1 MRSSTPARGRFSRA
15 GACLSVLLLL
25 GVVPQ
30 AWAGDDVQS
39 WVATELVKR
48 VTKTVDLFFRPEI
61 RIRDDIGELFYHEF
75 RQGVRWAATPHW
87 GIALNYL
94 FARNTPSDKLRD
106 EHTGELD
113 ITPKGRWGPFDVS
126 ARGRVALRQIQ
137 GSAGE
142 QEWQWRIMPRLAYP
156 TTLAGRVITPYV
168 ADDLFYDYT
177 RKAFNQNRFFLG
189 VGIPLAA
196 PRGTTL
202 KADLYYM
209 LQSQLGSVRHD
220 WSENHVVG
228 AALTARFD

>member
-1 MRSSTPARGRFSRA
+1 MRSSTQARGRVSRA

-75 RQGVRWAATPHW
+75 RQGVRWAATPHL
-87 GIALNYL
+87 GIALNYV
-94 FARNTPSDKLRD
+94 FAGDTPS
-106 EHTGELD
+106 
-113 ITPKGRWGPFDVS
+113 KGRWGPFDVS

-142 QEWQWRIMPRLAYP
+142 QEWQWRIMPKLAYP
-156 TTLAGRVITPYV
+156 TKLAGRAITPYV

-202 KADLYYM
+202 TADLYYM
-209 LQSQLGSVRHD
+209 LQSKLGSVRHD
-220 WSENHVVG
+220 WSENHVLG
-228 AALTARFD
+228 G

>member
-1 MRSSTPARGRFSRA
+1 MTTHTPVRA
-15 GACLSVLLLL
+15 GVCVSLLLLL
-25 GVVPQ
+25 GLTPR

-39 WVATELVKR
+39 WVTTELVKR

-61 RIRDDIGELFYHEF
+61 RIRDNIGELFYHEF
-75 RQGVRWAATPHW
+75 RQGVRWTPAPHL
-87 GIALNYL
+87 GIGLNYL
-94 FARNTPSDKLRD
+94 FARNAASNKSRD

-113 ITPKGRWGPFDVS
+113 IMSKGRWGRFDVS

-142 QEWQWRIMPRLAYP
+142 QEWQLRLMPKLAYP
-156 TTLAGRVITPYV
+156 TTIAGRKVAPYL

-177 RKAFNQNRFFLG
+177 RDAFNQNRLFLG
-189 VGIPLAA
+189 LIVPLSA
-196 PRGTTL
+196 PRGVTL
-202 KADLYYM
+202 KADVYYM

-220 WSENHVVG
+220 WSENHVLG